1 MADVVLI
8 AGLWMEASSWDDVA
22 RELEGLGHRPIPVR
36 LPGADDRST
45 SATLGDQLAA
55 VLEAVD
61 SADHP
66 VVVGHSAAASLAW
79 MAADRRPDDV
89 RQVMLVGGFP
99 TPDGQPYAD
108 FFDIEDG
115 VMPFPGWGPFE
126 GPDSDDMDEATKQRF
141 AESAVPVPAG
151 VATGVVELTDER
163 RYSVPATLVCP
174 EFSPDD
180 AREWIAAGDLPE
192 LSRAQRVDFVDL
204 DSGHWPMLTCPD
216 VMARAIHDNIV

>member
-8 AGLWMEASSWDDVA
+8 AGLWMEASSGDDVA

-45 SATLGDQLAA
+45 SATLEDQLAA

-174 EFSPDD
+174 ELSPDD

>member
-1 MADVVLI
+1 MSLLCLRAAKLEDRSGRRRVCCHTVPIRSTCSRQEGGGVMADVVLI

-45 SATLGDQLAA
+45 SATLEDQLAA

-108 FFDIEDG
+108 FDIEDG

-126 GPDSDDMDEATKQRF
+126 
-141 AESAVPVPAG
+141 
-151 VATGVVELTDER
+151 
-163 RYSVPATLVCP
+163 
-174 EFSPDD
+174 
-180 AREWIAAGDLPE
+180 
-192 LSRAQRVDFVDL
+192 
-204 DSGHWPMLTCPD
+204 
-216 VMARAIHDNIV
+216 

>member
-1 MADVVLI
+1 
-8 AGLWMEASSWDDVA
+8 GP
-22 RELEGLGHRPIPVR
+22 RELEGVGDPPRPVR
-36 LPGADDRST
+36 LPGADHRSS
-45 SATLGDQLAA
+45 SATLEDQLAA

-99 TPDGQPYAD
+99 TPGGQPYAY
-108 FFDIEDG
+108 FLDIEDG
-115 VMPFPGWGPFE
+115 VMPFPGWGPVE
-126 GPDSDDMDEATKQRF
+126 APDSDEMAAATKRRF

-216 VMARAIHDNIV
+216 V